1 LPVALVVTTEVVVVG
16 VVADTVEVVTGVEVE
31 VTTAPVVVVV
41 VLLVVVEAE
50 LQDESSTAAV
60 NTRDKL
66 NQTSLFFH
74 SLPPFLIYDVANT
87 LSLCLQFVNNI

>member
-1 LPVALVVTTEVVVVG
+1 MVPPYCGIPRVSHQFPVALVVTTEVAVVG

-66 NQTSLFFH
+66 NQTSLFF
-74 SLPPFLIYDVANT
+74 T
-87 LSLCLQFVNNI
+87 LYLHF